1 MTKNI
6 EDYKLCFVRT
16 LDSDNAHVLF
26 FTPFDAR
33 NVTGDDWDD
42 KPYEHNASEP
52 YYARLGSYKDVHSKK
67 ETGAVMEDVEDKMV
81 KVLIYGYE
89 TVVLISPC
97 SYVFNSDY
105 SVEDINNGI
114 VPWIVAKWSEN
125 ETLREET
132 IMANAT
138 YAEVVEKLSNVVYLP
153 KAQKNLTADEF
164 LGSNWRESL
173 ENVEDGWD

>member
-42 KPYEHNASEP
+42 TPYEHNASEP

-67 ETGAVMEDVEDKMV
+67 ETGAVMEDVGDKMV
-81 KVLIYGYE
+81 KVLIYSYE
-89 TVVLISPC
+89 TATLVSPC
-97 SYVFNSDY
+97 SYVLNSDY
-105 SVEDINNGI
+105 SVEDINKGV
-114 VPWIVAKWSEN
+114 VPWIVAKWIEK
-125 ETLREET
+125 EIVREET

-138 YAEVVEKLSNVVYLP
+138 FKEVVEKLDGFVYLP
-153 KAQKNLTADEF
+153 KAQNNLTADEF
-164 LGSNWRESL
+164 LGSNWREGL
-173 ENVEDGWD
+173 ESVEDGWD

>member
-42 KPYEHNASEP
+42 TPYEHNASEP

-67 ETGAVMEDVEDKMV
+67 ETGAVM
-81 KVLIYGYE
+81 
-89 TVVLISPC
+89 
-97 SYVFNSDY
+97 
-105 SVEDINNGI
+105 
-114 VPWIVAKWSEN
+114 
-125 ETLREET
+125 
-132 IMANAT
+132 
-138 YAEVVEKLSNVVYLP
+138 
-153 KAQKNLTADEF
+153 
-164 LGSNWRESL
+164 
-173 ENVEDGWD
+173 

>member
-16 LDSDNAHVLF
+16 LDGDNAHVLF

-42 KPYEHNASEP
+42 APYEHNASEP
-52 YYARLGSYKDVHSKK
+52 YYAKLGSYKDVHSKK
-67 ETGAVMEDVEDKMV
+67 ETTVVMEDVGDKMV

-89 TVVLISPC
+89 TATLVSPC
-97 SYVFNSDY
+97 SYALNSNY
-105 SVEDINNGI
+105 SVEDINRGV
-114 VPWIVAKWSEN
+114 VPWITAKWSEN
-125 ETLREET
+125 KTVREEV

-153 KAQKNLTADEF
+153 KGMEGKNE
-164 LGSNWRESL
+164 
-173 ENVEDGWD
+173 